1 MNDDSLDEST
11 GSEANHGKKGRGNR
25 WVPTE
30 EQRRQVKLLAAMGTP
45 QGDIAL
51 VIGVSTPTLRRACKA
66 ELAIGGVEANAKV
79 AQSLF
84 KQATDP
90 KRPNVAA
97 GIFWAKARMGWS
109 DRPDSLTGETPAKK
123 EERKQNAQRVAS
135 SGKLAP
141 GKAPKLT
148 VVKS

>member
-1 MNDDSLDEST
+1 MSDTEESAND
-11 GSEANHGKKGRGNR
+11 GANPGKKGRGNR
-25 WVPTE
+25 WTPNE

-45 QGDIAL
+45 QADIAL
-51 VIGVSTPTLRRACKA
+51 VIGVSAPTLRRACKA
-66 ELAIGGVEANAKV
+66 ELTIGSVEANAKV

-84 KQATDP
+84 RQATDA

-123 EERKQNAQRVAS
+123 EERRQKAREIAS
-135 SGKLAP
+135 SGKLKP
-141 GKAPKLT
+141 GAAPKLS
-148 VVKS
+148 VVK